1 MPGVTADRLQSFGTT
16 IFTEMSALAQRTG
29 AIDLGQGFPDADGP
43 AEVLDVAA
51 RALRDGP
58 NQYAPAGGTPELRRA
73 VAEHQRRFYGIEIDP
88 DTQVQAT
95 VGATE
100 GIAAALLGLVNPGDV
115 VIVFEPYYDCYA
127 AAPALAGATRRTVS
141 LRPPEFGLDVEALR
155 SAARGDAVRVGGAAP
170 RSDSADDRSDSAD
183 DRSDSAGRAGAG
195 VRAPARHPAD
205 DGRPARFLI
214 LNSPHNP
221 TGKVFTRDELEQ
233 VAAVCRELDLI
244 AICDEVYEHLAF
256 DGEHVP
262 LCSLDGMAER
272 TLTVSSAG
280 KTFALTGWKVG
291 WVTGPAPLVAAVAAA
306 KQFLTFSGHGPL
318 QRGIA
323 HALAMPD
330 DYFTGARD
338 ALRAKRDRLCAG
350 LEAAGLEVL
359 RPAGGYFA
367 CCDIRSIGEHDG
379 RTFCRDL
386 PERAGV
392 VAVPVVA
399 FYDDEPVGLPL
410 VRFAYCKQD
419 AVIDEAAARLAGLR
433 GGA

>member
-1 MPGVTADRLQSFGTT
+1 MREPPGGAPRRAAAHTLRSMAEVTADRLRPFGTT
-16 IFTEMSALAQRTG
+16 IFTEMSALARSTG

-43 AEVLDVAA
+43 AEILEVAA
-51 RALRDGP
+51 RALREGP
-58 NQYAPAGGTPELRRA
+58 NQYAPAGGLAELRRA
-73 VAEHQRRFYGIEIDP
+73 VAEHQRRFYGIELDP
-88 DTQVQAT
+88 ETQVQAT

-100 GIAAALLGLVNPGDV
+100 GIAAALLGMVDPGDV

-141 LRPPEFGLDVEALR
+141 LRPPDFGLDVDALR
-155 SAARGDAVRVGGAAP
+155 AAARGDRGADVDGAA
-170 RSDSADDRSDSAD
+170 
-183 DRSDSAGRAGAG
+183 AGR
-195 VRAPARHPAD
+195 VAPGLPGRIGED

-221 TGKVFTRDELEQ
+221 TGKVFSREELEQ
-233 VAAVCRELDLI
+233 IAAVCREHDLI

-262 LCSLDGMAER
+262 LCTLEGMAER

-318 QRGIA
+318 QHGIA

-330 DYFTGARD
+330 AYFAGARD
-338 ALRAKRDRLCAG
+338 TLRAKRDRLCAG

-367 CCDIRSIGEHDG
+367 VVDIRSIGEHDG
-379 RTFCRDL
+379 RAFCRDL
-386 PERAGV
+386 PARAGL

-399 FYDDEPVGLPL
+399 FYDDEAVGLPL
-410 VRFAYCKQD
+410 VRFAYCKRD
-419 AVIDEAAARLAGLR
+419 EVIDEAARRLAELR

>member
-1 MPGVTADRLQSFGTT
+1 MADVTADRLRPFGTT

-29 AIDLGQGFPDADGP
+29 SIDLGQGFPDADGP
-43 AEVLDVAA
+43 AEILEVAA
-51 RALRDGP
+51 RALLDGP
-58 NQYAPAGGTPELRRA
+58 NQYAPARGVPELRQA
-73 VAEHQRRFYGIEIDP
+73 VADHQRRFHGIELDP
-88 DTQVQAT
+88 ETQVQAV

-100 GIAAALLGLVNPGDV
+100 GIAAALLGLVDPGDV

-141 LRPPEFGLDVEALR
+141 LRPPDFGLDVEALR
-155 SAARGDAVRVGGAAP
+155 AAARGDVVRGGDSAP
-170 RSDSADDRSDSAD
+170 RAAD
-183 DRSDSAGRAGAG
+183 GAGAHRRLPG
-195 VRAPARHPAD
+195 D

-221 TGKVFTRDELEQ
+221 TGKVFSRGELEQ
-233 VAAVCRELDLI
+233 VAAVCREFDLI

-262 LCSLDGMAER
+262 LCTLDGMAER

-291 WVTGPAPLVAAVAAA
+291 WVTGPTPLVAAVAAA

-318 QRGIA
+318 QHGIA

-330 DYFTGARD
+330 DYFVGARD

-350 LEAAGLEVL
+350 LEAAGLDVL
-359 RPAGGYFA
+359 RPQGGYFA
-367 CCDIRSIGEHDG
+367 VVDIRSIGEHDG
-379 RTFCRDL
+379 RAFCRDL
-386 PERAGV
+386 PGRAGV

-399 FYDDEPVGLPL
+399 FYDDEAVGLPL

-419 AVIDEAAARLAGLR
+419 AVIDEAAERLAGLR
-433 GGA
+433 GGL

>member
-1 MPGVTADRLQSFGTT
+1 MVEATAQRLRPFGTT
-16 IFTEMSALAQRTG
+16 IFTEMSALARRTG

-43 AEVLDVAA
+43 AEILEVAA
-51 RALRDGP
+51 RALREGP
-58 NQYAPAGGTPELRRA
+58 NQYAPAGGIPELRRA
-73 VAEHQRRFYGIEIDP
+73 VAAHQRRFHGIELDP
-88 DTQVQAT
+88 ETQVQTT

-100 GIAAALLGLVNPGDV
+100 GIAAALLGLVNPGDA

-141 LRPPEFGLDVEALR
+141 LRPPDFALDVDALR
-155 SAARGDAVRVGGAAP
+155 AAARGEGVAVGRGDAGG
-170 RSDSADDRSDSAD
+170 
-183 DRSDSAGRAGAG
+183 
-195 VRAPARHPAD
+195 
-205 DGRPARFLI
+205 PARFLI

-221 TGKVFTRDELEQ
+221 TGKVFTPAELEQ
-233 VAAVCRELDLI
+233 IAAVCREHDLI

-256 DGEHVP
+256 DAEHVP
-262 LCSLDGMAER
+262 LCTLDGMAER

-280 KTFALTGWKVG
+280 KTFALTGWKIG
-291 WVTGPAPLVAAVAAA
+291 WVTGPEPLVAAVAAA

-318 QRGIA
+318 QHGIA

-330 DYFTGARD
+330 AYFEAARD

-359 RPAGGYFA
+359 RPQGGYFA
-367 CCDIRSIGEHDG
+367 VVDIRSIGEHDG
-379 RTFCRDL
+379 RAFCRDL
-386 PERAGV
+386 PARAGV

>member
-1 MPGVTADRLQSFGTT
+1 MLPQAIPWRAMADVTADRLRPFGTT

-29 AIDLGQGFPDADGP
+29 AIDLGQGFPDVDGP
-43 AEVLDVAA
+43 AEILEVAA
-51 RALRDGP
+51 RALVAGP
-58 NQYAPAGGTPELRRA
+58 NQYAPARGIPELREA
-73 VAEHQRRFYGIEIDP
+73 VAEHQRRFYGIELDP
-88 DTQVQAT
+88 GTQVQAV

-100 GIAAALLGLVNPGDV
+100 GIATALLGLANPGDV
-115 VIVFEPYYDCYA
+115 VVVFEPYYDCYA

-141 LRPPEFGLDVEALR
+141 LRPPDFGLDVDALR
-155 SAARGDAVRVGGAAP
+155 AAVAGNAVGPSGTT
-170 RSDSADDRSDSAD
+170 D
-183 DRSDSAGRAGAG
+183 GAG
-195 VRAPARHPAD
+195 DP
-205 DGRPARFLI
+205 GRPARFLI

-221 TGKVFTRDELEQ
+221 TGKVFSRDELEQ
-233 VAAVCRELDLI
+233 IAAVCREFDLI

-262 LCSLDGMAER
+262 LSTLDGMAER

-291 WVTGPAPLVAAVAAA
+291 WVTGPAPLVSAVAAA
-306 KQFLTFSGHGPL
+306 KQFVTFSGHGPL

-323 HALAMPD
+323 HALGMPD
-330 DYFTGARD
+330 EYFAQARD

-367 CCDIRSIGEHDG
+367 TVDIRSIGEQDG
-379 RTFCRDL
+379 RVFCREL
-386 PERAGV
+386 PQRAGV

-399 FYDDEPVGLPL
+399 FYDDESIGRPL
-410 VRFAYCKQD
+410 VRFAYCKRD
-419 AVIDEAAARLAGLR
+419 EVIDAAAERLAGLR

>member
-1 MPGVTADRLQSFGTT
+1 MSDVTADRLRSFGTT

-29 AIDLGQGFPDADGP
+29 SIDLGQGFPDVDGP
-43 AEVLDVAA
+43 VEVVEIAA

-58 NQYAPAGGTPELRRA
+58 NQYAPARGIPELRQA
-73 VAEHQRRFYGIEIDP
+73 VADHQRRFHGIELDP
-88 DTQVQAT
+88 ETQVQAT

-100 GIAAALLGLVNPGDV
+100 GIAAALLGLANPGDA

-127 AAPALAGATRRTVS
+127 AAPAMAGATRRTVA
-141 LRPPEFGLDVEALR
+141 LRPPDFGLDVEALR
-155 SAARGDAVRVGGAAP
+155 AAARGDGHG
-170 RSDSADDRSDSAD
+170 
-183 DRSDSAGRAGAG
+183 GRA
-195 VRAPARHPAD
+195 
-205 DGRPARFLI
+205 ARFLI

-221 TGKVFTRDELEQ
+221 TGKIFDRTELEQ
-233 VAAVCRELDLI
+233 IAAVCREYELI

-256 DGEHVP
+256 DAEHVP
-262 LCSLDGMAER
+262 LCTLDGMAER

-318 QRGIA
+318 QRAVA
-323 HALAMPD
+323 HGLAMPD
-330 DYFTGARD
+330 AFFADARD

-350 LEAAGLEVL
+350 LEATGLEVL

-367 CCDIRSIGEHDG
+367 VVDIRSIGEHDG
-379 RTFCRDL
+379 RAFCRDL
-386 PERAGV
+386 PARAGV

-399 FYDDEPVGLPL
+399 FYDDEPIGLPL
-410 VRFAYCKQD
+410 VRFAYCKRD
-419 AVIDEAAARLAGLR
+419 EVIDEAAGRLAGLR